1 MGYVSKEMKV
11 ELVKRIKEVLPKGWK
26 ATFKVYNLSKL
37 RVMIK
42 SAPITLDDI
51 KKGIDNDYISVH
63 PLSRASDFNNIEVGK
78 IIENIGKALE
88 SKNYTV
94 VEDSNYGNVPSYY
107 TELTFGDSSKP
118 FISTK
123 NI

>member
-37 RVMIK
+37 RVLIK

-78 IIENIGKALE
+78 SLKILE